1 MSGTAEADC
10 DGQNKRRIYL
20 ALQVPRG
27 LKIWNFNRSVMRK
40 ELPASTLAEL
50 LVTMTV
56 SSLLL
61 LAVYDGLSLVGK
73 LSGNMSSDRFYDE
86 VSALD
91 AVGTWR
97 QRCDSLSLG
106 ESCVISFR
114 DGVAD
119 TLHVDLSE
127 YECIKEI
134 LKYGER

>member
-1 MSGTAEADC
+1 
-10 DGQNKRRIYL
+10 
-20 ALQVPRG
+20 
-27 LKIWNFNRSVMRK
+27 MRK

-50 LVTMTV
+50 LVTMAV

-61 LAVYDGLSLVGK
+61 LAVYEGLSLVGK

-86 VSALD
+86 VSALET
-91 AVGTWR
+91 VGTLR

-106 ESCVISFR
+106 ESCLISFR

-119 TLHVDLSE
+119 TLHVDSSE

-134 LKYGER
+134 LDYDER